1 MLSVCVSV
9 CELDGG
15 ETELSIED
23 ISSALLFFDIA
34 DDPPDS
40 GARLHPANNKAIDT
54 TASVLI
60 ICFMKKL
67 LPRYGIT
74 IMDISFRKNKK
85 SRSCKTALPVVVI

>member
-9 CELDGG
+9 CVLDGG
-15 ETELSIED
+15 ETELSVEDVLPTLSFSD
-23 ISSALLFFDIA
+23 IS
-34 DDPPDS
+34 DDTPDS

-54 TASVLI
+54 TASILI

-67 LPRYGIT
+67 LPWYGIT